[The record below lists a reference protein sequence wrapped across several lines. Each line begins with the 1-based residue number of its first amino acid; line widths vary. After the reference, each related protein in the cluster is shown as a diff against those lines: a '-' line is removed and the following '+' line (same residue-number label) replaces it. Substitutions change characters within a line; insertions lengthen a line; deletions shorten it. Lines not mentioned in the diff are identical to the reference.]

1 MYEQEQADLISR
13 LYNIVLGADGW
24 IPVNKAMMRK
34 LGLEASMLYGEL
46 LTKYKW
52 YFDNKKLNEHG
63 EFYSTIEEIQA
74 DTSLDKRNQKKAIDI
89 LVKEGL
95 IEVHNRVPSGGQS
108 LTRHFKV
115 LLNPANLDALIYP
128 TKKVTDTE
136 EIQEPKSSQETT
148 SQESKSFEEQDL
160 YTIVEYFKNRYE
172 YIYNKDYNPTES
184 EIKKLRN
191 IINNY
196 STEQWGEMIPIFIER
211 YNERWK
217 SSKYP
222 EPTIFGLTQDWI
234 LKGLKAMCG

>member
-1 MYEQEQADLISR
+1 MINEQEQADLISR

-34 LGLEASMLYGEL
+34 LGLEASILYGEL

-136 EIQEPKSSQETT
+136 EIQETTSQEPKSSQE
-148 SQESKSFEEQDL
+148 QDL
-160 YTIVEYFKNRYE
+160 NIIVEYFKCY
-172 YIYNKDYNPTES
+172 YKDIYNMDYNPNDR
-184 EIKKLRN
+184 EIKRLQK
-191 IINNY
+191 IMNNY
-196 STEQWGEMIPIFIER
+196 SIEQLLEMIPIFIER

-217 SSKYP
+217 SSEYP